1 VAISNYSAAA
11 EFAMDDR
18 SEIQQTINLYH
29 QAGSLGDLALMVS
42 TFTPD
47 GVWEFTQSGRRFE
60 GHPAIHEAAVG
71 FTAALEYV
79 AQINAPA
86 LITVDGD
93 TAAATSSIR
102 ETAKYA
108 GRDEGIE
115 AFGVYV
121 DRLVRTAD
129 GWRFTH
135 RAFDLKWMHRVPI
148 LPS

>member
-1 VAISNYSAAA
+1 MSAWI
-11 EFAMDDR
+11 
-18 SEIQQTINLYH
+18 EIQQTINLYH
-29 QAGSLGDLALMVS
+29 QAGSLGDLERMVA

-60 GHPAIHEAAVG
+60 GRAAILEAAVG
-71 FTAALEYV
+71 FTAPLEYV

-86 LITVDGD
+86 LIALDGD
-93 TAAATSSIR
+93 AASARSSIR
-102 ETAKYA
+102 ETAKVA
-108 GRDEGIE
+108 GRAEGIE

-121 DRLVRTAD
+121 DRLARTAE

-135 RAFDLKWMHRVPI
+135 RVFDLRWMHRVPI

>member
-1 VAISNYSAAA
+1 MT
-11 EFAMDDR
+11 EKFLKFTMDDR
-18 SEIQQTINLYH
+18 VEIQNTINLYH
-29 QAGSLGDLALMVS
+29 QAGSLGDLEQMVA
-42 TFTPD
+42 TFTPEA
-47 GVWEFTQSGRRFE
+47 VWEFTQSGRRFE
-60 GHPAIHEAAVG
+60 GHAAIHEAAVG
-71 FTAALEYV
+71 FTAPLEYV

-86 LITVDGD
+86 LITLEGD
-93 TAAATSSIR
+93 TATARTAVR
-102 ETAKYA
+102 ETAKIA

-121 DRLVRTAD
+121 DRLVRTAE

>member
-1 VAISNYSAAA
+1 MN
-11 EFAMDDR
+11 DWL
-18 SEIQQTINLYH
+18 EIQQTINLYH
-29 QAGSLGDLALMVS
+29 QAGSLGDLEQMVA

-60 GHPAIHEAAVG
+60 GRAAIHEAAVG

-86 LITVDGD
+86 LIFVDGD
-93 TAAATSSIR
+93 MARASSSIR

-115 AFGVYV
+115 AFGVYE
-121 DRLVRTAD
+121 DRLVRTAQ
-129 GWRFTH
+129 GWRFAQ
-135 RAFDLKWMHRVPI
+135 RAFDLRWMHRVPI